1 MASTSRQT
9 KSKYE
14 AQSYKNS
21 VYVDIP
27 LFNLLN
33 ISIWYP
39 FGHDRSIYVVDLLD
53 HNVHVLDR
61 KKDNSLVPVKVCKE
75 DVSDASMSDLDFI
88 RIVFCFF
95 LIIHIYIFFILFS
108 SNLGYFI

>member
-14 AQSYKNS
+14 AQSHKNS

-75 DVSDASMSDLDFI
+75 DVSDASMSDLDFR
-88 RIVFCFF
+88 RIVFFCFNYTY
-95 LIIHIYIFFILFS
+95 IYI
-108 SNLGYFI
+108 YFYIV